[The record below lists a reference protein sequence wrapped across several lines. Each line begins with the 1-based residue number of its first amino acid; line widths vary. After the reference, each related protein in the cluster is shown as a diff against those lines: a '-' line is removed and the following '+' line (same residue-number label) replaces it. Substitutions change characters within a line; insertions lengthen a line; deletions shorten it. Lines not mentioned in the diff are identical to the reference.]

1 MKSVKCTYRET
12 SFSYKISCEED
23 VPLLQP
29 PPDAFFV
36 FKSHLLLD
44 PASGRVMHINTQIV
58 VPDEHIERARKVLR
72 RLYSEADTYPY
83 TRVYDIYLRDY
94 EILAILRRILRE
106 LYPDI
111 IFEKI
116 VEELE
121 YRKLENEVE
130 IKYTVR
136 RL

>member
-1 MKSVKCTYRET
+1 
-12 SFSYKISCEED
+12 
-23 VPLLQP
+23 
-29 PPDAFFV
+29 
-36 FKSHLLLD
+36 
-44 PASGRVMHINTQIV
+44 MHINTQIV
-58 VPDEHIERARKVLR
+58 VPDEHIERAREVLR

-83 TRVYDIYLRDY
+83 TRVYVIYLRDY